1 MERMFGAT
9 PRDPLP
15 RSAAPCARATRRLSP
30 LPCGH
35 ARRAPAAPIV
45 VVFVLTVLASTAT
58 AQVRVLPGEA
68 WPPLAPGDLVVLA
81 PGEYRGPWEIA
92 VPDVHV
98 EANGAVLAGPSDGS
112 ALVLAAPGIEVHGLE
127 VRDAGSATDLYA
139 PDAAVWLVGCDG
151 CAVVDLRASN
161 TPSGVRVEASQGV
174 RIDRP
179 VLEGGS
185 GAPGVNVFDAPGLV
199 VSGARIHGF
208 LDGVYLE
215 SSDDVVVENST
226 ISGAFRYAFHAMF
239 SRGTVL
245 RGSDLARNNVGS
257 AAMYGRSVRLENNV
271 FREHVGPLGFG
282 LLLQEVA
289 EASVEGN
296 TFAGNTVGVLVVSV
310 PDVTLRANEVVG
322 GGTGLL
328 VRRTP
333 TSSSSAVR
341 AIDNDFHGNV
351 TDVAIDDPE
360 AAVTLRGNA
369 YETAS
374 RLDLDADGVSDVP
387 HVPSSSFS
395 LLMSRQPDLS
405 LYALNPG
412 VLLWE
417 SAEVSVPALRL
428 ASLQDPAPRLVMRA
442 TPPATPSPSGRGA
455 AALIAVTAVAI
466 GSGVARPW
474 RTT

>member
-1 MERMFGAT
+1 MFGAT

-15 RSAAPCARATRRLSP
+15 RSAAPCARATRRRGP

-45 VVFVLTVLASTAT
+45 VVLVLTVLASTAT

-161 TPSGVRVEASQGV
+161 TPTGVRVEASKGV

-199 VSGARIHGF
+199 VSSARIHGF

-257 AAMYGRSVRLENNV
+257 AAMYGRSVRIENNV

>member
-1 MERMFGAT
+1 MERMPGARGPET
-9 PRDPLP
+9 DATHRLP
-15 RSAAPCARATRRLSP
+15 RRHGVGVVLAL
-30 LPCGH
+30 
-35 ARRAPAAPIV
+35 V
-45 VVFVLTVLASTAT
+45 VVTWWSNGV
-58 AQVRVLPGEA
+58 AQVR
-68 WPPLAPGDLVVLA
+68 LAPDEPWPELRPGDRLVLT
-81 PGEYRGPWEIA
+81 PGEYRGPLEIA
-92 VPDVHV
+92 VPNVTI
-98 EANGAVLAGPSDGS
+98 EAAGAVVHGPSDGS
-112 ALVLAAPGIEVHGLE
+112 AVILAAPGITIDGLE

-161 TPSGVRVEASQGV
+161 TPTGVRVEASRDV
-174 RIDRP
+174 RIERP
-179 VLEGGS
+179 ILESGP
-185 GAPGVNVFDAPGLV
+185 GAPGIDAFDAPGLV
-199 VSGARIHGF
+199 VSGARIEGF

-215 SSDDVVVENST
+215 SSDDAVVENST

-239 SRGTVL
+239 SRGTAL

-257 AAMYGRSVRLENNV
+257 AAMYGRSVQIENNV

-289 EASVEGN
+289 EATVEGN

-310 PDVTLRANEVVG
+310 PDVTLRANEVHG

-341 AIDNDFHGNV
+341 ALGNDFHGNV
-351 TDVAIDDPE
+351 TDVAIDDPD
-360 AAVTLRGNA
+360 AAVTFLGNA

-387 HVPSSSFS
+387 HVPSSSFA

-428 ASLQDPAPRLVMRA
+428 ASLQDPAPRLSSRA
-442 TPPATPSPSGRGA
+442 LPVRPSPPGRWAAVAITVA
-455 AALIAVTAVAI
+455 AAAI
-466 GSGVARPW
+466 GSGIARP
-474 RTT
+474 RSTTW